1 MDRTLYALVFGE
13 SVLNDAVAIVLY
25 RTLLQFENTAVTG
38 GLVAYGVF
46 YFIEIFLGSVLI
58 GVIVGMASAY
68 LLKKFRIMVRGA
80 CCVFCGSPNEAAHND
95 VHASLT
101 GCRSPDPRAYP
112 YMMVAVMLSRCCACC
127 VFIHFS
133 ARALAA

>member
-68 LLKKFRIMVRGA
+68 LLKKFRIMVRWRG
-80 CCVFCGSPNEAAHND
+80 G
-95 VHASLT
+95 
-101 GCRSPDPRAYP
+101 
-112 YMMVAVMLSRCCACC
+112 
-127 VFIHFS
+127 
-133 ARALAA
+133 